1 MRPDAPEGAGFECF
15 FGLIPIFGL
24 VPETSGIALR
34 AVKARTSLRRCE
46 RPLPG
51 RFSRSLSKC
60 ALKRCAAASGD
71 MRERFYQGECEEPL
85 RRGACAISRLP

>member
-15 FGLIPIFGL
+15 FGLMTIFGL

-34 AVKARTSLRRCE
+34 AVKVRASLWRCA

-51 RFSRSLSKC
+51 
-60 ALKRCAAASGD
+60 ALTDPCQA
-71 MRERFYQGECEEPL
+71 L
-85 RRGACAISRLP
+85 